1 MWLKVDSFA
10 DFRFSDSKSCQHGDE
25 GRRRVTPGTDRGAKN
40 QDCQSGSFLLFRAE
54 LGGELPCGKC
64 RGVGHVYAEEQEQ
77 CLAVAVAG
85 GYPADSEVLLLVAE
99 AALHD
104 CGAQVA
110 DDSARGRDIR
120 RLVLGFRSFADEV
133 GRDAVFGAILP
144 VFIAGIDC
152 VRTDAGDLDACQRLL
167 ILNAL
172 LESCPFVEGFERM
185 VLDERDAAGL
195 YVVDLGSELDALVLL
210 AAHNRTDIRTVD
222 ADDAVPHFLSVEV
235 LPLLTVYFS
244 DCQDAF
250 VLFGG
255 QSNRGGIL
263 SAQTVPPANELAR
276 QAQQPTLNFACG

>member
-1 MWLKVDSFA
+1 MKKNTFKVLFYI
-10 DFRFSDSKSCQHGDE
+10 RGN
-25 GRRRVTPGTDRGAKN
+25 RVNKDG
-40 QDCQSGSFLLFRAE
+40 SGSFLLFRAKF
-54 LGGELPCGKC
+54 GGELPCGKY
-64 RGVGHVYAEEQEQ
+64 RGVGHVYAKEQEQ
-77 CLAVAVAG
+77 CLTVAVAG

-120 RLVLGFRSFADEV
+120 RFVLGFRSFADEV
-133 GRDAVFGAILP
+133 GRDAVFGAVLP

-152 VRTDAGDLDACQRLL
+152 VHTDAGDLDACQRLL

-172 LESCPFVEGFERM
+172 LEPCSFVEGFERM
-185 VLDERDAAGL
+185 VLDERDAVDL
-195 YVVDLGSELDALVLL
+195 YVVNLGSELDALVLL

-222 ADDAVPHFLSVEV
+222 ADDAVPHFLLVKV
-235 LPLLTVYFS
+235 VPLLTVYFS

-255 QSNRGGIL
+255 QSNRRRIL
-263 SAQTVPPANELAR
+263 AAQTVPLANELAQ